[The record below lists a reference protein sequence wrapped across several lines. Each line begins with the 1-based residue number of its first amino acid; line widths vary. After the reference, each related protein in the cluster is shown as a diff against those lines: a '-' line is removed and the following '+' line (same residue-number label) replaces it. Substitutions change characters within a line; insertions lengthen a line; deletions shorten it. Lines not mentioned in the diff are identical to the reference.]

1 MPPCSA
7 GRTAGAGGVH
17 PTRRSPRPRGGGWRG
32 RGQWGFSLRAWYG
45 RGPSSTL
52 AWRSRLTYAPRRRS
66 SSAGR
71 DNRPDPPPL
80 IDNWPSS
87 VKLKNHLKLEAPM
100 GQTQEAKMAALIEK
114 NPDFKNL
121 VQEHRKL
128 DDKLKELDRKVYWT
142 PDEEMERKRLQKL
155 KLAKK
160 DQIARILTSQ

>member
-1 MPPCSA
+1 
-7 GRTAGAGGVH
+7 
-17 PTRRSPRPRGGGWRG
+17 
-32 RGQWGFSLRAWYG
+32 
-45 RGPSSTL
+45 
-52 AWRSRLTYAPRRRS
+52 
-66 SSAGR
+66 
-71 DNRPDPPPL
+71 
-80 IDNWPSS
+80 
-87 VKLKNHLKLEAPM
+87 M

-128 DDKLKELDRKVYWT
+128 DDKLKELDRKVYLT